1 MIIYGETFTQWKNHF
16 VTWTKDNRKKVIA
29 VVIWSVIL
37 LAI

>member
-16 VTWTKDNRKKVIA
+16 VTWAKDNKKKVIA
-29 VVIWSVIL
+29 FVIWSVIL